1 MISRLVHCNWI
12 SFQFSSISRCCH
24 PPNIPIV
31 DMFSKYKQDSM
42 LTSLDIQQTLYQLVY
57 AEGSM
62 LVKIN
67 DVNILIL
74 QNKFVIL
81 LFFHVSREGEDYLIY
96 TPFFHLIPLPKAGF
110 KSQTIWE
117 IIKRRIFFFHCLFSI
132 SLMEQDGKQLFVLNV

>member
-12 SFQFSSISRCCH
+12 SFQFSTISRWCH
-24 PPNIPIV
+24 PPNIPVV
-31 DMFSKYKQDSM
+31 DMFSIYKQDSM
-42 LTSLDIQQTLYQLVY
+42 LTYLDIQRMLYQLVY
-57 AEGSM
+57 AEGNM

-81 LFFHVSREGEDYLIY
+81 LFFHVSREGEDYIIY
-96 TPFFHLIPLPKAGF
+96 TPFFHLIPLPKAEF

-117 IIKRRIFFFHCLFSI
+117 IIKRRIYFFSI
-132 SLMEQDGKQLFVLNV
+132 SFFYIPHGARR